1 MGSEMCIRDR
11 FGIPFELTHD
21 SGQELRGVY
30 ADGSEFELNLNF
42 VDALE
47 GCWLSL
53 STTVEPDSLNVVRGV
68 QNSGTLADM
77 LASDDSRAEFQP
89 GFVLNSTEP
98 PVWLEFD
105 ADVQDSVPSN
115 LRVMVE
121 SQATTPG
128 IEIEI
133 GHGILQ
139 QKRTHLGCG
148 LLASVFRPAVIEVE
162 FANHFR

>member
-1 MGSEMCIRDR
+1 MTIFFIS
-11 FGIPFELTHD
+11 LVTTSHD
-21 SGQELRGVY
+21 TSTRPDHPTVLSNAQRVRP
-30 ADGSEFELNLNF
+30 EF
-42 VDALE
+42 V
-47 GCWLSL
+47 
-53 STTVEPDSLNVVRGV
+53 
-68 QNSGTLADM
+68 
-77 LASDDSRAEFQP
+77 
-89 GFVLNSTEP
+89 
-98 PVWLEFD
+98 
-105 ADVQDSVPSN
+105 ADVQGTVPAN

>member
-1 MGSEMCIRDR
+1 MTGQVREMAAFTCKTVQSSGFSEKHY
-11 FGIPFELTHD
+11 FLFKLGGPVGISF
-21 SGQELRGVY
+21 
-30 ADGSEFELNLNF
+30 
-42 VDALE
+42 
-47 GCWLSL
+47 W
-53 STTVEPDSLNVVRGV
+53 
-68 QNSGTLADM
+68 M
-77 LASDDSRAEFQP
+77 LVSDDSRAEFQP

-98 PVWLEFD
+98 PVWLEFV
-105 ADVQDSVPSN
+105 ADVQGTVPAN